1 LILIVDDNS
10 DTAELVV
17 RLLRRG
23 GLEAA
28 HASSAASAIE
38 LLHDCP
44 PGDLPSL
51 LILDVAMPAMNGI
64 DCLRVIRAEPTWS
77 ALPVIMYTADFSG
90 ARMQEA
96 MRLGAAGYVLKGAT
110 SWDDFLAV
118 IHKHNRGAT
127 AGA

>member
-1 LILIVDDNS
+1 VVLAPAIMAPVFRHMFAPDG
-10 DTAELVV
+10 ELNAV
-17 RLLRRG
+17 LRHVGLG
-23 GLEAA
+23 GLAQPWIGQT
-28 HASSAASAIE
+28 S
-38 LLHDCP
+38 
-44 PGDLPSL
+44 
-51 LILDVAMPAMNGI
+51 
-64 DCLRVIRAEPTWS
+64 T